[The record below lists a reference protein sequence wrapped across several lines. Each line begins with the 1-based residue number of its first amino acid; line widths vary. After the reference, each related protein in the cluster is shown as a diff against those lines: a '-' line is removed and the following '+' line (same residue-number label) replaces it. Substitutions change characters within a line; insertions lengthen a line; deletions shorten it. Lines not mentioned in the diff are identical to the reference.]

1 MPSSTLPGSDRI
13 EMRREQNS
21 QTQLYRIGRMN
32 FVARERACNHEME
45 PLDVAYA
52 EVPSDLVPR
61 FQASNE
67 QGRIILDYSRV
78 VLLTKLDCLPTK
90 NREYGF
96 AGNIQPTCETHFVGL
111 NPTAC
116 IHPGMN
122 IDLYRP
128 GDTPGLEHSQSSSFC
143 SNRLAVKSCFFPQ

>member
-96 AGNIQPTCETHFVGL
+96 AGVRVPTSL
-111 NPTAC
+111 PLLL
-116 IHPGMN
+116 
-122 IDLYRP
+122 IDLPRFA
-128 GDTPGLEHSQSSSFC
+128 G
-143 SNRLAVKSCFFPQ
+143 FFQTTIYPIFSGM